1 MLHKGSPS
9 RQSPKS
15 PLQKQSVLSGAQI
28 DKKSIA
34 DKSVADK
41 SDLSAP
47 TRRSPSIFKD
57 KRSDSVNR
65 LDQENTNLKQ
75 ELAQLISTME

>member
-1 MLHKGSPS
+1 M
-9 RQSPKS
+9 
-15 PLQKQSVLSGAQI
+15 SVAQA
-28 DKKSIA
+28 DK
-34 DKSVADK
+34 KSVADK

-75 ELAQLISTME
+75 ELAQLISTMEQQIKKV